1 MAGRGTRG
9 RPARQMDVPE
19 PSTPG
24 DTSGQGGRARQYDPP
39 VGQQADLPP
48 PLELGGFL
56 QAFPGLVQAFQLQAQ
71 TQAALQAQMQEAM
84 AAPAAANQDRMA
96 DLERAHSASLM
107 ERFRRM
113 GPPSFKGES
122 SPDVAESWIR

>member
-1 MAGRGTRG
+1 MAQRGTRG
-9 RPARQMDVPE
+9 RPPRQMDVPE

-24 DTSGQGGRARQYDPP
+24 GTSGQGGLAQQHVPP

-48 PLELGGFL
+48 PPELGGFL

-84 AAPAAANQDRMA
+84 AAPAAAVHQERMA
-96 DLERAHSASLM
+96 DLERAHGASMM
-107 ERFRRM
+107 ERFKRM
-113 GPPSFKGES
+113 
-122 SPDVAESWIR
+122 

>member
-19 PSTPG
+19 PSTPE

-48 PLELGGFL
+48 PSELGGFL
-56 QAFPGLVQAFQLQAQ
+56 QAFPSLVQAFQLQAQ
-71 TQAALQAQMQEAM
+71 TQAALQSQMQEAM
-84 AAPAAANQDRMA
+84 AAPAAAAHQERLA
-96 DLERAHSASLM
+96 DLECAHGASMM

-122 SPDVAESWIR
+122 SPD